1 MRDLIVIYLAE
12 SLNNDFTISTSKSMS
27 RANVHRALQ
36 LPEIVEQ
43 ILEDLSDDKASLANS
58 ARTSRFF
65 SRLALAILW
74 RHLDQPQA
82 LREIIPH
89 DSAAEPGAVSYLL
102 VN

>member
-1 MRDLIVIYLAE
+1 
-12 SLNNDFTISTSKSMS
+12 MS

-36 LPEIVEQ
+36 LPDIVEQ
-43 ILEDLSDDKASLANS
+43 IFEDLSDDKASLASS
-58 ARTSRFF
+58 AQTSRFF

-89 DSAAEPGAVSYLL
+89 DSAAEPEAVSQLIFK
-102 VN
+102 